1 MLGKLM
7 KYEWK
12 ATWKLLLSANILTVV
27 MTGLA
32 RCMVYLMG
40 QTGHSDF
47 RMVDFMAVMV
57 LFTYVGS
64 MFAVCIGTTIYLIHR
79 FYTSTYGDQGYL
91 LHTLPVDTHH
101 IIIAKVLVSSA
112 WVIINMVSIY
122 LSVIFLRAT
131 SSEIFHSMM
140 EGMVDSGTNKDAA
153 AV

>member
-64 MFAVCIGTTIYLIHR
+64 MFADR
-79 FYTSTYGDQGYL
+79 
-91 LHTLPVDTHH
+91 
-101 IIIAKVLVSSA
+101 K
-112 WVIINMVSIY
+112 
-122 LSVIFLRAT
+122 SV
-131 SSEIFHSMM
+131 
-140 EGMVDSGTNKDAA
+140 V
-153 AV
+153 